1 MDNTFFTGLT
11 SSVGGTIGFALTSC
25 VVVAALIL
33 GAVVGYR
40 IYKRFTAA

>member
-11 SSVGGTIGFALTSC
+11 SAVGGTLGLALTSV

-33 GAVVGYR
+33 GAVVGFR
-40 IYKRFTAA
+40 VYKRFTSA